1 MSVVSINTS
10 SKQELMT
17 LREIAEA
24 RAKLIIAARE
34 AKGTLQ
40 LEDIKMI
47 KGLPNTT
54 WDPLVAA
61 GKITFEIPE
70 EQS

>member
-47 KGLPNTT
+47 EGLPNTT
-54 WDPLVAA
+54 WDPLVAT